1 MTRKPYNSP
10 ELRRLGAANYDEL
23 AYAERDGRYILEA
36 KLRAA
41 VRELKLLDANLIAV
55 QQRCTELLEE
65 ARALRA
71 VASSK
76 QAGHTCGVLGPC
88 DGSQ

>member
-1 MTRKPYNSP
+1 M
-10 ELRRLGAANYDEL
+10 NYDEL
-23 AYAERDGRYILEA
+23 AYVEGEGRNVLEA

-55 QQRCTELLEE
+55 QQRCTELLGE

-71 VASSK
+71 IAPSK
-76 QAGHTCGVLGPC
+76 QGHTCGVLGPC
-88 DGSQ
+88 DEAGA